1 MINWQSLKAEQ
12 RRIDQSVKSLNLAIE
27 GLKQEI
33 IDENKRLA
41 DIAGGDIARRQEE
54 IAQRRA
60 EADEAEE
67 KLNQHQGRFKNLQ
80 DAVNDAE
87 QNAKQATIP
96 IQKQKK
102 EIDQAETLLKSLS
115 RDRGQTLSGFSEKMP
130 QLLAAIAREKSF
142 NQRPVGPVGNHV
154 RLKKPEWSAVIEQS
168 LNNTLNSFIV
178 TSKKDMNIL
187 MQIMQRVNWYDFSSR
202 LSEPF

>member
-1 MINWQSLKAEQ
+1 MKAEQ
-12 RRIDQSVKSLNLAIE
+12 RRIDQSIKSLTSAIV

-33 IDENKRLA
+33 ADENKRLA

-60 EADEAEE
+60 EAEEAEE
-67 KLNQHQGRFKNLQ
+67 KLNQHQGGFKNLQ
-80 DAVNDAE
+80 DAVNNAE
-87 QNAKQATIP
+87 QNAKQAVIP

-102 EIDQAETLLKSLS
+102 EIEQAENLLRSLS

-130 QLLAAIAREKSF
+130 QLLSEIAREKSF
-142 NQRPVGPVGNHV
+142 NQRPVGPLGSHV

-187 MQIMQRVNWYDFSSR
+187 MQIMQRVNWYGFFLR
-202 LSEPF
+202 TIRTHF

>member
-1 MINWQSLKAEQ
+1 LKAEQ
-12 RRIDQSVKSLNLAIE
+12 RRIDQSVKSLSLAIE

-33 IDENKRLA
+33 IHENKRLA

-67 KLNQHQGRFKNLQ
+67 KLNQHQGGFKNLQ
-80 DAVNDAE
+80 DALNEAG

-130 QLLAAIAREKSF
+130 QLLAAIARDKSF

-187 MQIMQRVNWYDFSSR
+187 MQIMQRVNWYGLFF
-202 LSEPF
+202 PAVKHF

>member
-1 MINWQSLKAEQ
+1 M
-12 RRIDQSVKSLNLAIE
+12 
-27 GLKQEI
+27 
-33 IDENKRLA
+33 
-41 DIAGGDIARRQEE
+41 
-54 IAQRRA
+54 
-60 EADEAEE
+60 
-67 KLNQHQGRFKNLQ
+67 Q

-87 QNAKQATIP
+87 QNVKQATIP

-130 QLLAAIAREKSF
+130 QLLSAIAREKSF

-187 MQIMQRVNWYDFSSR
+187 MQIMQRVNWYGLSLW
-202 LSEPF
+202 LSEYF

>member
-1 MINWQSLKAEQ
+1 MKAEQ
-12 RRIDQSVKSLNLAIE
+12 RRIDQSVKSLSLAIE

-67 KLNQHQGRFKNLQ
+67 KLNQHQGGFKNLQ
-80 DAVNDAE
+80 DALNDAE
-87 QNAKQATIP
+87 QNAKQVTIP

-187 MQIMQRVNWYDFSSR
+187 MQIMQRVNWYGPFLSSYQSF
-202 LSEPF
+202 LIMY

>member
-1 MINWQSLKAEQ
+1 MAIESLKQ
-12 RRIDQSVKSLNLAIE
+12 DIVN
-27 GLKQEI
+27 
-33 IDENKRLA
+33 ENKRLA

-67 KLNQHQGRFKNLQ
+67 KLNQHQGGFKNLQ

-87 QNAKQATIP
+87 QNAKQATLP

-102 EIDQAETLLKSLS
+102 EIDQAETMLKSLS

-130 QLLAAIAREKSF
+130 QLLSAIAHEKSF

-187 MQIMQRVNWYDFSSR
+187 MQIMQRVNWYGLSSPTIR
-202 LSEPF
+202 RF